1 VDVNLGHLDAI
12 ARDGRVTKA
21 LDELWRGR
29 AVEPELKQ
37 ELWLLARE
45 SPAMQHRAEPGARSG
60 LLVSGR

>member
-37 ELWLLARE
+37 ELWRLARE
-45 SPAMQHRAEPGARSG
+45 SPAMQHGTEPGARNG